1 MIWRISQGCLSTADR
16 SSKDFSVRMSSTGGV
31 PSCSAIQHGRPYII
45 DEYRWFKPLVPK
57 LRSRNHYAAAFGG
70 GVVGQLWLIA
80 DLKQQ
85 SVFMASWFLGVGPP
99 SFWFL
104 CSKMPNTLCLLDC
117 TELCWRCGSA
127 YHWLSLGTDG
137 DRDMFLV
144 PSSNVVLVEQKIAN
158 IRPK

>member
-1 MIWRISQGCLSTADR
+1 MVGAKSKFSLHDSQDASTIHPVWFLLRYQVDL
-16 SSKDFSVRMSSTGGV
+16 KNQPGV
-31 PSCSAIQHGRPYII
+31 PFNRRPLLQRLQRPDVQHRGRS
-45 DEYRWFKPLVPK
+45 DEYRWFKPLVPQ

-85 SVFMASWFLGVGPP
+85 TVFMASWFLGVGPP

-127 YHWLSLGTDG
+127 YH
-137 DRDMFLV
+137 
-144 PSSNVVLVEQKIAN
+144 
-158 IRPK
+158 